1 MPSYQDSAGLRAGAY
16 PLLIKQLLLTPL
28 AQAPDQEIVYR
39 DVVRYS
45 YRTLRERIGR
55 LATGLAARGIEHGD
69 TVAILDWDSHR
80 YLECFFGVPM
90 MGATLQTVN
99 VRLSPQQIQY
109 TLEQTEPKVLLVHDD
124 FRALID
130 GMLACLPSVRHI
142 VVLSDEA
149 EVAEP
154 TYEDML
160 ASADPGFP
168 FPDFDENTRATLF
181 FTSGTTG
188 LPKGVFYSHRQLVLH
203 TLAVTAAFAMPHEQ
217 GRFHRGDVY
226 MPITPM
232 FHVHAWG
239 MPYVATMMGV
249 KQVYP
254 GRYTPQ
260 GLLTLR
266 SQERV
271 TFSHCVPTILRMLV
285 DEAEVSQ
292 TDLTGWKVVVGGA
305 SFPSNLARLA
315 LERGM
320 DVFAGYGMSETCPF
334 IVSAQVEDR
343 SEEPD
348 DSDRKLST
356 RVAAGRAVPLVDV
369 QIVDE
374 EMNPIAQGS
383 GRAGEVVLR
392 APWLT
397 PGYFRNEQASTDLWR
412 GGYLHTGDIG
422 TIDRDGYLRIT
433 DRLKDVIKTGGEW
446 LSSSVLEDLIC
457 RHRYVKEAAVIGL
470 PDARWGERPVALVVV
485 LDPGN
490 ESSPSERDIQ
500 GHLQA
505 FVLAGDIPKYA
516 IPEKIHFVKSLPRTS
531 VGKYDKKL
539 MRAQMQTTIEAERGQ
554 IEQCFR

>member
-1 MPSYQDSAGLRAGAY
+1 MPTHKSTALPAGDY

-39 DVVRYS
+39 DLTRYT

-55 LATGLAARGIEHGD
+55 LASGLAGLGVEHGD
-69 TVAILDWDSHR
+69 MVAILDWDSHR

-109 TLEQTEPKVLLVHDD
+109 TLEQTEPTVLLVHDD
-124 FRALID
+124 FGGLVED
-130 GMLACLPSVRHI
+130 MLACLPSVRHI

-149 EVAEP
+149 EPTAS
-154 TYEDML
+154 TYETLL
-160 ASADPGFP
+160 ANADPDYS

-203 TLAVTAAFAMPHEQ
+203 TLAVTAAFAMPREQ

-254 GRYTPQ
+254 GRYTPD
-260 GLLTLR
+260 GLLALR
-266 SQERV
+266 TREGV
-271 TFSHCVPTILRMLV
+271 TFSHCVPTILRMLL
-285 DEAEVSQ
+285 DEAETSR
-292 TDLTGWKVVVGGA
+292 TDLNGWKVVVGGA
-305 SFPSNLARLA
+305 SFPSSLARVA
-315 LERGM
+315 LGRGM

-334 IVSAQVEDR
+334 VVSAQVETD
-343 SEEPD
+343 EMQ
-348 DSDRKLST
+348 SDTDPVLSA
-356 RVAAGRAVPLVDV
+356 RVAAGRAIPLVDV

-374 EMNPIAQGS
+374 HMKPIGQGDD
-383 GRAGEVVLR
+383 RPGEVVLR

-397 PGYFRNEQASTDLWR
+397 AGYFRNESASAELWR

-422 TIDRDGYLRIT
+422 TIDRSGYLRIT

-446 LSSSVLEDLIC
+446 LSSSALEELIC
-457 RHRYVKEAAVIGL
+457 RQPHVKEAAVIGI
-470 PDARWGERPVALVVV
+470 PDSRWGERPA
-485 LDPGN
+485 
-490 ESSPSERDIQ
+490 
-500 GHLQA
+500 A
-505 FVLAGDIPKYA
+505 FVVAVPHAAHALTAQVVTEHLRAFVSSGEIPKYA
-516 IPEKIHFVKSLPRTS
+516 LPEKIYFVDSLPRTS
-531 VGKYDKKL
+531 VGKYNKKL
-539 MRAQMQTTIEAERGQ
+539 MRDQFLTAV
-554 IEQCFR
+554 